1 MEAQTYTFPVS
12 FAQQRLLFLDRLEPG
27 SPFYNVP
34 LAISIKGDL
43 NVAALENTFA
53 EIVSRHEALR
63 TTFSIDET
71 GPVQVIAKSL
81 TLEMPVVD
89 LTSLPEPE
97 SEALRLAREEAEQP
111 FNLNQGPLVRARLLK
126 IGPEAYVL
134 LFTIHHIV
142 SDGWSMG
149 VLFREL
155 GEIYEA
161 FAQHHPSPLSELPI
175 QYADYAV
182 WQREWLTGEVLQEQT
197 DYWKTKL
204 AGAPPTLEL
213 PTDRPRPAIQQ
224 FHGAK
229 QVSHLSQE
237 LTERLK
243 QISLDERVTLFMTL
257 LAAFKVL
264 LWRYTYQDDIVIGSP
279 IANRTRAETE
289 GLIGFFVNTLVLRTN
304 LSADPSFRDLL
315 KRVKEAALG
324 AYNHQDVPFEKLVEE
339 LRPDR
344 DPSRNPLF
352 QVSFALQNA
361 TRTKLELPGLTLSPM
376 QVHSGTTKFDL
387 SLSIL

>member
-12 FAQQRLLFLDRLEPG
+12 FAQQRLLFLDQLEPG

-34 LAISIKGDL
+34 LAISMKGKL
-43 NVAALENTFA
+43 NVSALENTFA
-53 EIVSRHEALR
+53 EIVRRHEALR
-63 TTFSIDET
+63 TTFSIDES
-71 GPVQVIAKSL
+71 GPVQVVAKSL
-81 TLEMPVVD
+81 ALELPVIE
-89 LTSLPEPE
+89 TSE
-97 SEALRLAREEAEQP
+97 SEASRLAKEEAEQP
-111 FNLNQGPLVRARLLK
+111 FDLNKGPLVRARLLA
-126 IGPEAYVL
+126 IGPDDYVL

-155 GEIYEA
+155 GAIYEA
-161 FAQHHPSPLSELPI
+161 FSQEQPSPLPELPI

-182 WQREWLTGEVLQEQT
+182 WQREWLPGEVLQGQI
-197 DYWKTKL
+197 DYWKTTL
-204 AGAPPTLEL
+204 AGAAPTLEL

-229 QVSHLSQE
+229 QVRLIPQS

-243 QISLDERVTLFMTL
+243 QLSLQERVTLFMTL

-304 LSADPSFRDLL
+304 LSGDPGFRDLL
-315 KRVKEAALG
+315 KRVREACLG
-324 AYNHQDVPFEKLVEE
+324 AYAHQDVPFE
-339 LRPDR
+339 
-344 DPSRNPLF
+344 
-352 QVSFALQNA
+352 
-361 TRTKLELPGLTLSPM
+361 
-376 QVHSGTTKFDL
+376 
-387 SLSIL
+387 